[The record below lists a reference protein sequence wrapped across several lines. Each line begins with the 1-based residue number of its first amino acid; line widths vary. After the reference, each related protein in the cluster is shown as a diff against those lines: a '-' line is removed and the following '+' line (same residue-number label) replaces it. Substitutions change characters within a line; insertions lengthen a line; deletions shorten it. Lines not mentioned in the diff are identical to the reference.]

1 MSGDESIE
9 FINTN
14 HEVTETDEG
23 IPYVELSHDTIP
35 NEFKPDS
42 IDIAPDETE
51 TLELKSS
58 EPALKKKTKQ
68 SNAKAKVKPK
78 SKKAKAKAKAKPK
91 SKKAKSRKTK

>member
-35 NEFKPDS
+35 NEFKPDL
-42 IDIAPDETE
+42 IDIAPAE
-51 TLELKSS
+51 TLELISS
-58 EPALKKKTKQ
+58 EPVLKKKTKQ
-68 SNAKAKVKPK
+68 SNAKAKAKPK
-78 SKKAKAKAKAKPK
+78 SKKAKVKGKAKPK
-91 SKKAKSRKTK
+91 SKKAKSKKTK